1 MEGQTAW
8 AMVAAT
14 VSQLRAELDETRNEL
29 AQKLTAELGETKER
43 LTRAETEL
51 STVRAWQLVG
61 INAQFMNF

>member
-14 VSQLRAELDETRNEL
+14 VSQLRAELDEARHEL
-29 AQKLTAELGETKER
+29 DQTKETLR
-43 LTRAETEL
+43 SAQTEL

-61 INAQFMNF
+61 NNAQFMNFLKPNFVYV